1 LWYVATPA
9 RSVTPTVI
17 DDKTEASLALV
28 AVMTNCPAV
37 AGAVYVTGEL
47 LGVLEEL
54 NVPQETPLQP
64 GPVALQLRFP
74 PSPEVAVNDRA

>member
-1 LWYVATPA
+1 
-9 RSVTPTVI
+9 
-17 DDKTEASLALV
+17 
-28 AVMTNCPAV
+28 MTNCPAV

-64 GPVALQLRFP
+64 DPVALQLRFP
-74 PSPEVAVNDRA
+74 PSPEVAVNERA